1 MTRSLLI
8 ITTALLFG
16 TAEQTP
22 LPAFQG
28 MQIALDQI
36 SSKKNEALRGSGL
49 AAFELYNYYDVV
61 LLNREESLYWVT
73 ISAENDYPSG
83 MYALGF
89 RLSQARDPNSRT
101 RARYWLEKAEKN
113 GEPLA
118 RDILNRLNTPKSD
131 QP

>member
-1 MTRSLLI
+1 MLSS
-8 ITTALLFG
+8 G
-16 TAEQTP
+16 GDQTP

-28 MQIALDQI
+28 IQIPADQI
-36 SSKKNEALRGSGL
+36 NSRKVEALRGSGL
-49 AAFELYNYYDVV
+49 AAFQLYNYYDIV

-89 RLSQARDPNSRT
+89 RLAETRDPNTRT

-118 RDILNRLNTPKSD
+118 RDILNRLDVPKSG

>member
-1 MTRSLLI
+1 MIRSSLI
-8 ITTALLFG
+8 ITTAMLLG
-16 TAEQTP
+16 GGEQTP

-28 MQIALDQI
+28 MQIPANQVD
-36 SSKKNEALRGSGL
+36 SKKAEALRGSGL
-49 AAFELYNYYDVV
+49 AAFQLYNYYDVV
-61 LLNREESLYWVT
+61 LLNRKESLYWIT

-89 RLSQARDPNSRT
+89 RLAETRDPSSRT

-118 RDILNRLNTPKSD
+118 RDILNRLNTPKSG